1 MTVDE
6 LLEKLGY
13 TDGRRNAV
21 VYTGEVT
28 DLDILAVEERGEK
41 TVVLECSRHEN
52 VARQVLDAY
61 FETRLPLAFDASTPP
76 ERKTTLEIQDDLR
89 DMYDVDR
96 EDITRYLLDHAY
108 TMATEADGT
117 LRWRI
122 WRRLDKDYDI

>member
-1 MTVDE
+1 MNVNDLYS
-6 LLEKLGY
+6 LLVNI
-13 TDGRRNAV
+13 DGRKRIVAD
-21 VYTGEVT
+21 TGEVS
-28 DLDILAVEERGEK
+28 DLEVLGAHEGEK

-122 WRRLDKDYDI
+122 WRRFDKGYDI